1 MRFRLGCDLA
11 YSVAQDSVFIF
22 NVGANRDDQTI
33 HSESFVVNPALDYE
47 EFTLSQGGGQY
58 HRLVASPGEL
68 TVCYRAEVETTY
80 QMNDPDAVRE
90 VAVER
95 LPPEVL
101 VYLSPSRYCQ
111 SDKLSR
117 LAFSTFKDLQP
128 GYSRVT
134 ALCNW
139 IFENVEYLRGS
150 SDQHTSAFDTAT
162 ERAGVCRD
170 FAHLGI
176 AFCRALNIP
185 ARFLSAY
192 AYELQPPDFH
202 ACFEAYLG
210 DRWYV
215 FDATR
220 LAPQNGLVRIGV
232 GRDAADTPFASIF
245 GVAEMKTMTLSVET
259 VEDQA
264 ASQDRPEY
272 TTSAIALS

>member
-1 MRFRLGCDLA
+1 MKFRLGCELEYD
-11 YSVAQDSVFIF
+11 VAENSVFIF
-22 NVGANRDDQTI
+22 NVGVNRQHQTI
-33 HSESFVVNPALDYE
+33 LSESFVVNSHLEYE
-47 EFTLSQGGGQY
+47 EFTAPHEGNRFQ
-58 HRLVASPGEL
+58 RLVAPPGEL
-68 TVCYRAEVETTY
+68 TIVYRAEVETAY
-80 QMNDPDAVRE
+80 RMDNPDLIEE
-90 VAVER
+90 VPIDK
-95 LPPEVL
+95 LPPEAL

-111 SDKLSR
+111 SDKLGR
-117 LAFSTFKDLQP
+117 LAFSIFKEWQP

-134 ALCNW
+134 AICNW
-139 IFENVEYLRGS
+139 IFGHVEYLRGS

-176 AFCRALNIP
+176 AFCRALSIP

-192 AYELQPPDFH
+192 AYQLQPPDFH

-210 DRWYV
+210 NRWYL

-245 GVAEMKTMTLSVET
+245 GPAEMKRMSLLVEV
-259 VEDQA
+259 VEDEA
-264 ASQDRPEY
+264 TDRDPPGF